1 MSRNDLARHRW
12 ISYERICRMLAK
24 LTALLSGKA
33 ALTALGVVLVG
44 GAATATTVAA
54 TTGHL
59 GPIQTPHIG
68 GASATH
74 TPEANDAQGMH
85 AHTVSI
91 QGTLSA
97 ITKCSSG
104 SASASA
110 ITSLTLID
118 AKVSPEHPEQDDASA
133 TKAPGAEATENAAKN
148 DADMAAVSGPIAVAV
163 TKDTRVTGAGV
174 QTLADLCSQLKQ
186 RVEAQTTKNA
196 NGKYTAWKVTLLGNS
211 QDGSNGSNGGNGS
224 GAAQE
229 ITVQGTIKAVD
240 LAKSSFTLTT
250 PAGDVTVTVSAM
262 TEFQGSVHALAQA
275 KAGAHVTVRGV
286 KQANGPIAASKIIL
300 DAGH

>member
-1 MSRNDLARHRW
+1 
-12 ISYERICRMLAK
+12 MLAK

-68 GASATH
+68 AGATH
-74 TPEANDAQGMH
+74 TPESHDAQGAH

-97 ITKCSSG
+97 IATCSSG
-104 SASASA
+104 STSAAAS
-110 ITSLTLID
+110 ITRLTLTD

-133 TKAPGAEATENAAKN
+133 TKTPGVEGDEAKS
-148 DADMAAVSGPIAVAV
+148 DAGMTAVSGPVAVAV

-174 QTLADLCSQLKQ
+174 QTLADLCGQLKQ
-186 RVEAQTTKNA
+186 RVEAQTTKDA
-196 NGKYTAWKVTLLGNS
+196 NGKYTAWKVTLLGGG
-211 QDGSNGSNGGNGS
+211 QGSGDNGS
-224 GAAQE
+224 GAGQE
-229 ITVQGTIKAVD
+229 VTVQGTIKAID

-250 PAGDVTVTVSAM
+250 PAGDVTVTVSAN
-262 TEFQGSVHALAQA
+262 TEFQGSVHALAQT

-286 KQANGPIAASKIIL
+286 KQANGSIAASKVIL
-300 DAGH
+300 EADH